1 MQSGT
6 EVGKNIDGTCLHM
19 ICSILVAR
27 VDMKD
32 MLPPR
37 TKNIITK
44 ALLVKTNLRV
54 PR

>member
-1 MQSGT
+1 MIWSY
-6 EVGKNIDGTCLHM
+6 LHM
-19 ICSILVAR
+19 ICSIFVAR

-44 ALLVKTNLRV
+44 ALLVKTVFRV
-54 PR
+54 PM